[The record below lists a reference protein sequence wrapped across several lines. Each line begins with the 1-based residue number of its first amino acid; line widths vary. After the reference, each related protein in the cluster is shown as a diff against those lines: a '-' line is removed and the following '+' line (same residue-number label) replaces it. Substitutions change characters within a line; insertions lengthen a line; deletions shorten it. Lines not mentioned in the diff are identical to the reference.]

1 MIPIF
6 IFEYAGLNPKM
17 LNGGNMGP
25 IPVPPPGPFGHRS
38 ADMGKS
44 FPKIPGAPSASAVSM
59 LGSLPSLFIGVS
71 NFISIPLAEA
81 YGRRPVMLFLAG
93 LSFLCLPWAATS
105 HGLSSHLA
113 ARCFQALGTGAVES
127 LVPLIMQDMS
137 FVHERNMFIGM
148 LWASGVCPPHTQAFQ
163 STDYCCRVSSARF
176 SV

>member
-6 IFEYAGLNPKM
+6 IFEYAGLDPKM
-17 LNGGNMGP
+17 LNGGSMGP
-25 IPVPPPGPFGHRS
+25 VPAPPPGPYGHRS
-38 ADMGKS
+38 ADMGKA
-44 FPKIPGAPSASAVSM
+44 FPKIPGAPSAAAVSM

-81 YGRRPVMLFLAG
+81 YGRRPVMLFLAA

-105 HGLSSHLA
+105 HGLPSHLA

-137 FVHERNMFIGM
+137 FVHERNKFIGM
-148 LWASGVCPPHTQAFQ
+148 LWASGVCSPPSRASQ
-163 STDYCCRVSSARF
+163 STNHCLRGSSVRF
-176 SV
+176 